1 MNFRSWF
8 LAGVVTCLTVHPL
21 CDIRALQTASAG
33 AVESPITMTLSTTS
47 DHYKVDDPIPVVITL
62 TNTGN
67 APIGLLVLFAR
78 DPNDA
83 PYISLGLRF
92 SLVMQGKE
100 AEKTPFNRALRQ
112 EHIRGDP
119 TITFDR
125 IETATMKP
133 GQVDRITIDVKK
145 LFKISQPGSYVFSV
159 VMPPNLSQKAGI
171 HSPSLVLDV
180 VPV

>member
-1 MNFRSWF
+1 MNFRLWF
-8 LAGVVTCLTVHPL
+8 LAAAVTLLTIHPL
-21 CDIRALQTASAG
+21 CDIRALQTASAD
-33 AVESPITMTLSTTS
+33 AVESPITMALSTPS

-92 SLVMQGKE
+92 SLMMQGKE
-100 AEKTPFNRALRQ
+100 IEKTPFNRALRQ
-112 EHIRGDP
+112 ERIRGDP
-119 TITFDR
+119 TVTFDR

-145 LFKISQPGSYVFSV
+145 LFKISQPGAYVFSV
-159 VMPPNLSQKAGI
+159 VMPANLSQKVEI
-171 HSPSLVLDV
+171 HSQPLVLNV
-180 VPV
+180 VP